1 MALNPYSSAQ
11 PSFVKPKAGA
21 GTVTG
26 SPALF
31 DIQQFDQAIAQRG
44 VRLIH
49 MAAMPCP
56 VGRISRDDSTRR
68 SHPDH
73 AGCQGGFIYSAIGQV
88 TCLFTSNSRSP
99 KFTDPGIADNDR
111 VSCTPGRFYD
121 EVEGTPPGI
130 EVKVVPF
137 DRLYLAEPN
146 VTVVHWEM
154 AEWSGS
160 GYDALKFPIIQVQQL
175 IDWQGNYYVQDTD
188 FTVVNGKIKWGSRSP
203 GYNPETGSGAVYS
216 ARYTYRPYYIVDALG
231 HEIRVANQL
240 DAAGQKVIV
249 PMPYQVQLVREN
261 SRRNA
266 DNDPLSPAAKSRQ
279 QLGDNQVDFA
289 NDVFTP
295 TDT

>member
-1 MALNPYSSAQ
+1 VAQQPQSAT
-11 PSFVKPKAGA
+11 PVFVKPKAGT
-21 GTVTG
+21 GTTTG
-26 SPALF
+26 SAGLF
-31 DIQQFDQAIAQRG
+31 DLRPIDDAIAQRG

-73 AGCQGGFIYSAIGQV
+73 AGCQGGFIYRAVGQA
-88 TCLFTSNSRSP
+88 TCLFTSNSRSAN
-99 KFTDPGIADNDR
+99 FTDAGIADNDR
-111 VSCTPGRFYD
+111 VSCTMPRFYD
-121 EVEGTPPGI
+121 EVDGMPSGT
-130 EVKVVPF
+130 EVKAMPF

-146 VTVVHWEM
+146 IAVVQWEL

-160 GYDALKFPIIQVQQL
+160 GYDALKFPIVEVQAL
-175 IDWQGNYYVQDTD
+175 IDWQGNFYEQGKD
-188 FTVVNGKIKWGSRSP
+188 FTVESGKIHWGQRSP

-216 ARYTYRPYYIVDALG
+216 VRYTYRPYYIVDAIG

-240 DAAGQKVIV
+240 DLAGNKVIV

-266 DNDPLSPAAKSRQ
+266 DNDPLSPAATSRQ

-295 TDT
+295 TET